1 MQRVVDS
8 VSELSNLMAS
18 IAQATAQQRASAQE
32 LGGSVQGLSQIA
44 STSAAAV
51 QRSQA
56 TASALREHAR
66 ALDEAMDVFERQ
78 MA

>member
-1 MQRVVDS
+1 
-8 VSELSNLMAS
+8 
-18 IAQATAQQRASAQE
+18 
-32 LGGSVQGLSQIA
+32 LSQIA

-66 ALDEAMDVFERQ
+66 ALDEAMDVFDRQ